1 MKKKATKLKLRIGKW
16 RTKSCHFVIVD
27 SLHIRLRKQIMRF
40 AQVSIIYRTNPRY
53 IASII

>member
-1 MKKKATKLKLRIGKW
+1 MSFCYYRFTTYTPQKTDHAG
-16 RTKSCHFVIVD
+16 
-27 SLHIRLRKQIMRF
+27 F